1 MKNLTNDIVIN
12 LFYELDLE
20 YGPIDEDTLEKIRK
34 DIDINSALNKIERG
48 VAGKKVVVRAKE
60 EGREE
65 ESQAIEKRLS
75 ELKYSRS
82 LNHMMKA
89 RIFGYSAFE
98 ITYNDDFTM
107 RSLVPIPHKN
117 VGYNSAEKKWYLKAG
132 GQEIEMVK
140 GKFLL
145 CIHRWSPAHPKGES
159 ILEACNIAF
168 MDKEMFR
175 RQLRGLSKR
184 YGEVITVYAYDERSD
199 EEDKKKAK
207 EKVEEQH
214 GKGTIGVPVKMG
226 GANPASLKDMVQF
239 IKLSDIDPEVYTKL
253 EDREKKRLL
262 QNILGS
268 TLTMEDSSA
277 NGKGTQAL
285 GKVHQ
290 EGVEE
295 VIREATTF
303 VEDCLQN
310 LLEVDAYLQGYN
322 SKDFYFELI
331 KAKTV
336 DEKNKEKKEEAEIQ
350 GLRIDNLNKLG
361 MAGIELSQEY
371 IAKYLGI
378 DEGVINVVRTSP
390 QLNEFSDTGKKKAVL
405 KQERMLALEEQLNND
420 VVDSI
425 EEFSAS
431 VNKQLKEQIEQI
443 QEGDNSFRFNL
454 DLSGLE
460 DNIILAKAKGYV
472 DSKDVTEVLGLEEF
486 NPFKM
491 KYEEAIKHF
500 NDKTPIMFE
509 TLEEIS
515 EEVRSN
521 FFWLKKSTDLEC
533 TDKVFSY
540 LRKAIEEGDTLKEFK
555 EGAVEVLK
563 KAGLGK
569 KGHYLETVFRTN
581 IQSAYSAGNWKQQYE
596 SRERFPYLQYIITKD
611 INTSDI
617 CLNFANRVYR
627 YDSPFWNKYYPPNH
641 YRCRTTTISLSKEE
655 VNEAGLTVSR
665 KVVDQDV
672 GTFKG
677 NPGETYWKDIEA
689 LANEKEAQLQLWDQ
703 V

>member
-1 MKNLTNDIVIN
+1 MKLTNDIVIN

-20 YGPIDEDTLEKIRK
+20 YGAIDEETVEKIRK

-48 VAGKKVVVRAKE
+48 VAGKKVTVKAKDESKQE
-60 EGREE
+60 EAHG
-65 ESQAIEKRLS
+65 IEKRMS

-82 LNHMMKA
+82 LNHMIKA

-117 VGYNSAEKKWYLKAG
+117 VDYNSSEKKWYLKAG
-132 GQEIEMVK
+132 GQEVEMVK

-184 YGEVITVYAYDERSD
+184 YGEVITIYAYDENSD
-199 EEDKKKAK
+199 EEDKKKLK
-207 EKVEEQH
+207 EMVEEQH
-214 GKGTIGVPVKMG
+214 GKGTIGVPVRMG
-226 GANPASLKDMVQF
+226 GSAGRKLEDTVHF

-303 VEDCLQN
+303 VEDCLKN

-371 IAKYLGI
+371 IAKYLGV
-378 DEGVINVVRTSP
+378 DEGVINVVRTPP
-390 QLNEFSDTGKKKAVL
+390 QLNEFSDTDKKKAVL

-431 VNKQLKEQIEQI
+431 VNKQLKEQIEKI

-460 DNIILAKAKGYV
+460 DNIILAKVKGYV
-472 DSKDVTEVLGLEEF
+472 DSKDVTELLGLEEF

-555 EGAVEVLK
+555 EGADEVLK

-596 SRERFPYLQYIITKD
+596 SRERFPYLQYMITKD

-641 YRCRTTTISLSKEE
+641 YRCRATTISLSKEE
-655 VNEAGLTVSR
+655 VNEAGLTISR
-665 KVVDQDV
+665 KVIDQDV

-703 V
+703 A